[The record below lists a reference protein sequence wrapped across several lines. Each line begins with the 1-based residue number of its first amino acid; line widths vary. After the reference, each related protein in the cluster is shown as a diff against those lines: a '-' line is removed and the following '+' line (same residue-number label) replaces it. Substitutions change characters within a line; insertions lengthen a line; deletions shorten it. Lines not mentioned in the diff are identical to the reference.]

1 MQTFGGSNLSAGVFF
16 PFFYKELNFYA
27 SVGGATGHTVV
38 GLCICVCMYLSVC
51 RQDFSSLAENKAL
64 KRATQAK
71 VNICLKMNCKDF
83 GYKALFV
90 SYSVIAYL
98 AMAGWRS
105 SC

>member
-1 MQTFGGSNLSAGVFF
+1 M
-16 PFFYKELNFYA
+16 FYLHCYA

-38 GLCICVCMYLSVC
+38 CLCICVCMYVYVCMYLSVC
-51 RQDFSSLAENKAL
+51 RQDFSSLAENQAL

-71 VNICLKMNCKDF
+71 VHICLKMNCKDF

-98 AMAGWRS
+98 AIAGWRS